1 MPLSNFFVSNENHSL
16 ATIEAQKQAWIPTWY
31 REMIMAARSE
41 SSASSSASSSTTI
54 SSEIPTMASMDLG
67 WTTAT
72 SKNASVWEGPKVW
85 EGVDKNSMD
94 FNSSLVAGNNWTT
107 PAVTTHT
114 TIVAPTVVTRAV
126 VTPRV
131 VTPVVVKTV
140 KVTPVAHGHA

>member
-1 MPLSNFFVSNENHSL
+1 
-16 ATIEAQKQAWIPTWY
+16 
-31 REMIMAARSE
+31 
-41 SSASSSASSSTTI
+41 
-54 SSEIPTMASMDLG
+54 MASMDLG

-114 TIVAPTVVTRAV
+114 TIVAPTVVTHAV
-126 VTPRV
+126 WELGRDAELFEDSSVSNPFVAALLRCTAPPSL
-131 VTPVVVKTV
+131 PVFYSIYN
-140 KVTPVAHGHA
+140 HLLH